1 MYSRVIVAVV
11 LAVLIK
17 ILKTTGGL
25 KEITSFGIRK
35 DTVLIGS
42 IISNILVVI
51 VFAELYYIL
60 DQDNTE
66 EEHFGFE
73 NLTDAYY
80 FSTVTSSSV
89 GYGDILPKTKK
100 AKILNMAHIMTMFFV
115 ALPVILEALKPGN

>member
-1 MYSRVIVAVV
+1 MYSRVIVSVV
-11 LAVLIK
+11 FAVLIK
-17 ILKTTGGL
+17 ILQSTGGI
-25 KEITSFGIRK
+25 KEITSFGLRK

-60 DQDNTE
+60 DRDET

-73 NLTDAYY
+73 SLTDAYY

-100 AKILNMAHIMTMFFV
+100 AKILNMVHIMTMFFV
-115 ALPVILEALKPGN
+115 ALPVIFEALKPGN